1 MTPDPVALAPVPAM
15 DLNAAAIFVR
25 VASTLSFSTAARALG
40 VPRSTVSRKIAALEA
55 MLGARLLE
63 RTSRA
68 VRLTDAGRRFQEDA
82 ERALVLLERGRDE
95 LAELSPV
102 QTGEVRVLVS
112 GVAAEWRLLGLVTR
126 FATDHPRVRLV
137 IDVRDRPD
145 ERDADFDVVVRT
157 VPRGTARRD
166 EVELC
171 ASQLVVVA
179 SPSYL
184 LHAGTPRA
192 PAELRAHAIL
202 GRSGDKGPV
211 AWQFQD
217 EGEAL
222 GVELEP
228 RIAAAHVPLVARLA
242 ESGAGIAQV
251 QRFLVRDALDA
262 GRLVELLERFRPPRA
277 ALVARTP
284 GRVVRPVVRAF
295 VDALRRHHLDLG
307 DATGP

>member
-1 MTPDPVALAPVPAM
+1 MTPDPVTPAPAM

-102 QTGEVRVLVS
+102 RTGELRVLVG

-137 IDVRDRPD
+137 IDVRERPP

-157 VPRGTARRD
+157 VPRSTTRRD

-179 SPSYL
+179 SPAYL
-184 LHAGTPRA
+184 LQAGTPRT
-192 PAELRAHAIL
+192 PAELRTHAIL

-211 AWQFQD
+211 TWQFQD
-217 EGEAL
+217 EGETL
-222 GVELEP
+222 GIELEP
-228 RIAAAHVPLVARLA
+228 RVAAGHVPLIAKLA

-251 QRFLVRDALDA
+251 QRFVVREALDA

-277 ALVARTP
+277 ALVASTP

-307 DATGP
+307 DAAGS